1 MSGLETKKTYKKPKL
16 KKVRLDARCAVLGFC
31 KAMGSYGMRGS
42 HCGLPFSACNEAG
55 S

>member
-1 MSGLETKKTYKKPKL
+1 MSGLEKKKIYKKPKL

-42 HCGLPFSACNEAG
+42 HCGLPFSACNASG